1 MAQEGRPES
10 RGMTRNPG
18 PAARPAARPAATGA
32 YAAPGVPRLAK
43 PARRPRHASRRYAS
57 AAKVLPP
64 ELLAAVQLHFTGTLY
79 VPQTPMHSDERER
92 LVLALRL
99 KGVPVREVAAMAG
112 ITPRRVQQI
121 LRAAGVKPPRKG
133 SAEKDA

>member
-1 MAQEGRPES
+1 M
-10 RGMTRNPG
+10 
-18 PAARPAARPAATGA
+18 
-32 YAAPGVPRLAK
+32 
-43 PARRPRHASRRYAS
+43 
-57 AAKVLPP
+57 
-64 ELLAAVQLHFTGTLY
+64 QLHFTGTLY

-133 SAEKDA
+133 LAEKDA

>member
-1 MAQEGRPES
+1 
-10 RGMTRNPG
+10 MTRNPR
-18 PAARPAARPAATGA
+18 PAAARPAATA
-32 YAAPGVPRLAK
+32 SCAAPAVPRPAK
-43 PARRPRHASRRYAS
+43 PARRHRHASRSYAS

-79 VPQTPMHSDERER
+79 VPQTAMHSDERER

-99 KGVPVREVAAMAG
+99 KGMPVREVAAMAG

-121 LRAAGVKPPRKG
+121 LRVAGVKAPRGDQNSTSKP
-133 SAEKDA
+133 AARK